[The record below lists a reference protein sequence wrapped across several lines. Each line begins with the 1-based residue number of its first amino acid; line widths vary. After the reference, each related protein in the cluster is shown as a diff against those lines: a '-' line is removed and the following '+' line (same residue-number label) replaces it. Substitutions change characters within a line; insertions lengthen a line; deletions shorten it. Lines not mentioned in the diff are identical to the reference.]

1 MMGRAFDR
9 LQGVSIDHYTGA
21 SGLLQTPTRSEY
33 LGAHVAQGFE
43 RTTTGRILEE
53 TDIMDA
59 ERREGTADED
69 YRLNEMLLGAQGMTP
84 QALGMTHPKAMS
96 KESWEASP
104 WFRKGM
110 EYRPDMTETRARIMA
125 ENYDERRYR
134 EQVVA
139 AGDASYGLLTRSL
152 GFGAMLIG
160 SLPDPVNFV
169 SFAGGAVKAQ
179 AALRAA
185 AGAGAAAKAG
195 AMAGMKAGVVEGALG
210 NALADAIVLPDL
222 AARGEDVGFTDL
234 MLDTVFGAIIGAG
247 MGSAG
252 GALAGYV
259 GAKRLARLEG
269 LTRLTDDGERSAGAQ
284 SHPDAGEFG
293 TPDNDF
299 LARVGGEDASRMEE
313 DFHLPRNDDADM
325 ARASMT
331 GRDKRDAA
339 RAVEKALSDISE
351 GRPVDVGPVL
361 RESQALGAAYDT
373 VRENPL
379 GGPADEVLAVLQ
391 PEDIDRIWVQ
401 RGPAIEKDGSI
412 EVQGNALMRATGSRS
427 GYGMVK
433 IIFGHGE
440 GKNKRGDMPS
450 VTRKDVVSMPRLIR
464 EWEALDLK
472 THTQWRIPRTDGNHL
487 VITIRRMEGNEAS
500 SLVSMYVGKP
510 DKPASKRKARS
521 ESSTT
526 FPGGSRDTDQRL
538 TTSPSG
544 GQSGLPSNG
553 IDIGR
558 ADVNPEEKRKPSAS
572 LAGENPQLLTGRVPG
587 GKSPNYQ
594 DTAGGGFA
602 HSSPE
607 AKGKDRIGTGRPN
620 VNFAVEQRENYA
632 PAPDVEAHDAQG
644 ARDAADAATLQQLE
658 EMTASGR
665 MDEESARAL
674 AESRDMAA
682 RAEHYDELGQS
693 VIECIWKAEE

>member
-1 MMGRAFDR
+1 MMGQAFDR
-9 LQGVSIDHYTGA
+9 LQGVSIDQYKGA
-21 SGLLQTPTRSEY
+21 SGLMQTPTRSEY

-59 ERREGTADED
+59 ERREGTADGE
-69 YRLNEMLLGAQGMTP
+69 YRQNAQMLLAQGMTP
-84 QALGMTHPKAMS
+84 EAVGMTHASAMS

-169 SFAGGAVKAQ
+169 SFAGGAAKAQ
-179 AALRAA
+179 AVLRAA

-195 AMAGMKAGVVEGALG
+195 AIAGMKAGVIEGALG

-259 GAKRLARLEG
+259 GAKRLVRLEE
-269 LTRLTDDGERSAGAQ
+269 LTRLMESGERHGGAEG
-284 SHPDAGEFG
+284 A
-293 TPDNDF
+293 
-299 LARVGGEDASRMEE
+299 ARMEE

-325 ARASMT
+325 ARASMS

-339 RAVEKALSDISE
+339 RAVEKALSDFSA

-361 RESQALGAAYDT
+361 RESQALGRAYDT

-379 GGPADEVLAVLQ
+379 GGPADEVLASLSS
-391 PEDIDRIWVQ
+391 PEFERILVE
-401 RGPAIEKDGSI
+401 RGPAVEGPEGEIVVKDDAFVKTHGSRGWGLVKILWRHGEKSEAAPRFQVTREDIVGMPQRI
-412 EVQGNALMRATGSRS
+412 REFAPVQGATKRVSKRETRWTIDNGDGTRTVYTIAKRKK
-427 GYGMVK
+427 GPEAPTLITVFRTGLDIYG
-433 IIFGHGE
+433 
-440 GKNKRGDMPS
+440 
-450 VTRKDVVSMPRLIR
+450 
-464 EWEALDLK
+464 
-472 THTQWRIPRTDGNHL
+472 
-487 VITIRRMEGNEAS
+487 AS
-500 SLVSMYVGKP
+500 E
-510 DKPASKRKARS
+510 KRKA
-521 ESSTT
+521 
-526 FPGGSRDTDQRL
+526 PYVLGGRE
-538 TTSPSG
+538 PSHT
-544 GQSGLPSNG
+544 
-553 IDIGR
+553 
-558 ADVNPEEKRKPSAS
+558 
-572 LAGENPQLLTGRVPG
+572 TGRVAR

-607 AKGKDRIGTGRPN
+607 AKGKDTISTGRPN

-644 ARDAADAATLQQLE
+644 AREAADAATLQQLD
-658 EMTASGR
+658 EMTAAGR

-682 RAEHYDELGQS
+682 RAEQYDDLGQS
-693 VIECIWKAEE
+693 VIECIWKAEA

>member
-9 LQGVSIDHYTGA
+9 PRGVSIDHYTGA
-21 SGLLQTPTRSEY
+21 AGLLQTPTRSEY

-59 ERREGTADED
+59 ERREGTADEE
-69 YRLNEMLLGAQGMTP
+69 YRQNSQMPLAQGMTP
-84 QALGMTHPKAMS
+84 EAAGMTHASAMS

-169 SFAGGAVKAQ
+169 SFAGGAVKAR

-195 AMAGMKAGVVEGALG
+195 AMAGLKAGVVEGALG

-269 LTRLTDDGERSAGAQ
+269 LTRLTEGGERGAGAQ
-284 SHPDAGEFG
+284 PHPDAGEFG
-293 TPDNDF
+293 TPDNGF
-299 LARVGGEDASRMEE
+299 LSRVGGGEDAPRMEE

-361 RESQALGAAYDT
+361 RESQALGVAYDT

-379 GGPADEVLAVLQ
+379 GGPADEVLASLSS
-391 PEDIDRIWVQ
+391 PEFERILVE
-401 RGPAIEKDGSI
+401 RGPAVLGPEGELVVKSDTFMK
-412 EVQGNALMRATGSRS
+412 AFGSR
-427 GYGMVK
+427 GWGMVK
-433 IIFGHGE
+433 ILWRHGE
-440 GKNKRGDMPS
+440 KSEAAPRLQ
-450 VTRKDVVSMPRLIR
+450 VTREDIVGMPRRIR
-464 EWEALDLK
+464 EFAPVQEATNKVRRRETRWTIDNGDGTVTVYAIARRRKGHDSPTLITVFRDG
-472 THTQWRIPRTDGNHL
+472 TD
-487 VITIRRMEGNEAS
+487 A
-500 SLVSMYVGKP
+500 Y
-510 DKPASKRKARS
+510 
-521 ESSTT
+521 
-526 FPGGSRDTDQRL
+526 
-538 TTSPSG
+538 
-544 GQSGLPSNG
+544 GLS
-553 IDIGR
+553 
-558 ADVNPEEKRKPSAS
+558 EKRKPSAS
-572 LAGENPQLLTGRVPG
+572 LAGENPQPQSGRTAG

-607 AKGKDRIGTGRPN
+607 AKGKDRIDTGRPN

-632 PAPDVEAHDAQG
+632 PAPEVEAHDAQG

-682 RAEHYDELGQS
+682 RAEQYDELGQS
-693 VIECIWKAEE
+693 VIECIWKAEA

>member
-1 MMGRAFDR
+1 MMGHAFDR
-9 LQGVSIDHYTGA
+9 LQGVSIDQYTGA

-59 ERREGTADED
+59 ERREGTADEE
-69 YRLNEMLLGAQGMTP
+69 YRQNAQMLLAQGMTP
-84 QALGMTHPKAMS
+84 EAAGMTHARAMS

-110 EYRPDMTETRARIMA
+110 EYRPDMTQTRARIMA

-134 EQVVA
+134 EQVVT

-195 AMAGMKAGVVEGALG
+195 AIAGMKAGIVEGALG

-234 MLDTVFGAIIGAG
+234 MLDTIFGAIIGAG

-269 LTRLTDDGERSAGAQ
+269 LTRRMEGAEPAPNARPQ
-284 SHPDAGEFG
+284 QDAGEFG

-299 LARVGGEDASRMEE
+299 LARVGGGEDVARMED

-325 ARASMT
+325 ARASLT

-339 RAVEKALSDISE
+339 RAMEKAVSDVSD

-361 RESQALGAAYDT
+361 RESQALGRAYDT

-379 GGPADEVLAVLQ
+379 GGPADEVLASLSSPEFERILVERGPGVEGPEGEIIVKDDAFVKTHGSRGWGLVKILWRHGEKSKADPRFQ
-391 PEDIDRIWVQ
+391 VTREDIVGMPQRIREFEPVQ
-401 RGPAIEKDGSI
+401 EATRQMAKRETRWTIDNGDGTRTVYAIAKRKKGHDSPTLI
-412 EVQGNALMRATGSRS
+412 TVFRTGTD
-427 GYGMVK
+427 GYGLS
-433 IIFGHGE
+433 E
-440 GKNKRGDMPS
+440 
-450 VTRKDVVSMPRLIR
+450 
-464 EWEALDLK
+464 
-472 THTQWRIPRTDGNHL
+472 
-487 VITIRRMEGNEAS
+487 
-500 SLVSMYVGKP
+500 
-510 DKPASKRKARS
+510 KRKAPY
-521 ESSTT
+521 
-526 FPGGSRDTDQRL
+526 FLGGRE
-538 TTSPSG
+538 PSH
-544 GQSGLPSNG
+544 
-553 IDIGR
+553 
-558 ADVNPEEKRKPSAS
+558 
-572 LAGENPQLLTGRVPG
+572 G

-594 DTAGGGFA
+594 DTAGGGLK
-602 HSSPE
+602 SLVPE
-607 AKGKDRIGTGRPN
+607 AKGKESISTGRPN

-644 ARDAADAATLQQLE
+644 ARDAADAATLQKLE

-682 RAEHYDELGQS
+682 RAEQYDELGQS
-693 VIECIWKAEE
+693 VIECIWKAEA